1 MQINARF
8 YITDRIYVLV
18 PRSPAS
24 RTIVAS
30 ISCLLLPLPP
40 SLPLSRGIN
49 LLVLHLALY
58 VCVYIY
64 IYIYAR
70 TERNTHTRGGTR
82 TTARAESLETH
93 LTAGDA
99 TVRRP
104 QSRQHHAERLN
115 DKFPKQAATTRPPLI
130 HPLCTR
136 LPSVYPL
143 EASWKPA
150 TLRSL
155 SPLRLVIWIQ
165 SPSTFVSCNLF
176 LIHPPANV

>member
-64 IYIYAR
+64 IYMHGQN
-70 TERNTHTRGGTR
+70 ETR
-82 TTARAESLETH
+82 THVEGH
-93 LTAGDA
+93 
-99 TVRRP
+99 VRR
-104 QSRQHHAERLN
+104 QGL
-115 DKFPKQAATTRPPLI
+115 
-130 HPLCTR
+130 
-136 LPSVYPL
+136 
-143 EASWKPA
+143 
-150 TLRSL
+150 SL
-155 SPLRLVIWIQ
+155 LKRI
-165 SPSTFVSCNLF
+165 
-176 LIHPPANV
+176 